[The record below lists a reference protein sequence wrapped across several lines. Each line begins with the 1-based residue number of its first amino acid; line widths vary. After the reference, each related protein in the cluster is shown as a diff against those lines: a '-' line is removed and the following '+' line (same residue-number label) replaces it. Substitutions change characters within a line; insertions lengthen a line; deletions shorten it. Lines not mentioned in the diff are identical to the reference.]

1 MQNVQRGIK
10 ISEILNR
17 KKMPNSGGIFLD
29 KYFKIRKRLDDKSA
43 QKNSDRKFRRI
54 GRNSWKFKV
63 KKYAVKMAIFSKFN
77 EKFKN
82 KILKKGAFNGK

>member
-1 MQNVQRGIK
+1 
-10 ISEILNR
+10 
-17 KKMPNSGGIFLD
+17 MPNSGGIFLD

-63 KKYAVKMAIFSKFN
+63 KKYAVKMANFFKFP
-77 EKFKN
+77 EKLDKQNFK
-82 KILKKGAFNGK
+82 KRCF

>member
-1 MQNVQRGIK
+1 
-10 ISEILNR
+10 
-17 KKMPNSGGIFLD
+17 MPISGGIFLD

-63 KKYAVKMAIFSKFN
+63 KKYAVKMANFSKFP
-77 EKFKN
+77 EKFKKEN
-82 KILKKGAFNGK
+82 FQKKDAFSGKN